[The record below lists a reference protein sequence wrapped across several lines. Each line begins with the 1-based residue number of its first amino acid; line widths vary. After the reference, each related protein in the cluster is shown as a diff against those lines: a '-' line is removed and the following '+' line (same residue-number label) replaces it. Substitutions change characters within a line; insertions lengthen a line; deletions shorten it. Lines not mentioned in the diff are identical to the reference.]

1 MVDWL
6 YPKILQV
13 IIAGLLIHW
22 GVRQTIAAE
31 VIWYGKSLC
40 AYRIEDG
47 GFIILILAV
56 LWYLQ

>member
-13 IIAGLLIHW
+13 IGLLIHW
-22 GVRQTIAAE
+22 GAQQAIVAE

-40 AYRIEDG
+40 AYIVEDG